1 MTKQSASMNI
11 SKHIHD
17 MSQSEPDQSMAR
29 NEGPGMGRNMGTCR
43 STSISSNKAVL
54 SSNVWSMMAV
64 HVYKMKCRI
73 IRTNKGGI
81 ANKDPQ
87 EYLYTNI
94 LYV

>member
-29 NEGPGMGRNMGTCR
+29 SDGPGMGRNMGTCR
-43 STSISSNKAVL
+43 STSISSNRAVL
-54 SSNVWSMMAV
+54 SSNVWSKIAV
-64 HVYKMKCRI
+64 YVYKIKYRI
-73 IRTNKGGI
+73 IKTNKGGV

-87 EYLYTNI
+87 ENL
-94 LYV
+94 

>member
-29 NEGPGMGRNMGTCR
+29 SEGPGMGRNMGTCR

-54 SSNVWSMMAV
+54 SSNVWSKMAV

-73 IRTNKGGI
+73 IKTNKGGI

-87 EYLYTNI
+87 EYL
-94 LYV
+94 